1 MLAQWD
7 TRKNKKPRC
16 DKFKISFYFKKKKV
30 KVWIDVDVWYN
41 GAVLKLTEEEK
52 TCHPVDEGV
61 LLRKNRKERN
71 RERNSEGFVKVP

>member
-1 MLAQWD
+1 M
-7 TRKNKKPRC
+7 
-16 DKFKISFYFKKKKV
+16 